1 MPLIWPYQ
9 RILGAIDAGQVASA
23 RPVEPDQ
30 VQPAS
35 LDLRLGARAYR
46 LPASFLPGPGRS
58 VADRLREL
66 STHEVD
72 LTRPTVLE
80 RNCVHIIPLIEA
92 LRLPPRVD
100 ARANPKSSSGRLD
113 IFVRVIV
120 DGGVTFDDVPAGY
133 HGPLYAEVVPRS
145 FPVLAQAGARL
156 AQLRFRDLGQQPG
169 SGAPRAPRLVPVTV
183 DLDPAGKPGGVVGY
197 RARRTSGLIDM
208 AAIAAHPR
216 DAFWEAL
223 VPRSGGRELVLDPD
237 EFYIL
242 ASAEAVV
249 VEAHE
254 AAEMIAYDTAVG
266 ELRSHYAGFLD
277 PGFGLAAAGG
287 AGSRI
292 VLEVRSHDVPFLLDH
307 GQRVATLEYEAL
319 SERPERLYGDGL
331 RSHYQGQG
339 LKLSKQFA

>member
-1 MPLIWPYQ
+1 MSLIWPYQ
-9 RILGAIDAGQVASA
+9 RILGAIEAGQVACDRA
-23 RPVEPDQ
+23 VEPDQ

-35 LDLRLGARAYR
+35 LDLRLGGRAFR

-58 VADRLREL
+58 VADRLAEL

-72 LTRPTVLE
+72 LSRPTVLE
-80 RNCVHIIPLIEA
+80 RNCVHIIPLAEG
-92 LRLPPRVD
+92 LRLPRHVE

-120 DGGVTFDDVPAGY
+120 DGGATFDDVPAGY

-145 FPVLAQAGARL
+145 FPVLAVAGARL
-156 AQLRFRDLGQQPG
+156 AQLRFRDIDGNPG
-169 SGAPRAPRLVPVTV
+169 TGPRLVPVTV
-183 DLDPAGKPGGVVGY
+183 DLDPAGKPGGIVGY
-197 RARRTSGLIDM
+197 RARRTSGLVDM
-208 AAIAAHPR
+208 AGIGTHPR

-223 VPRSGGRELVLDPD
+223 VPRRGRRELVLDPD

-249 VEAHE
+249 VEPYE
-254 AAEMIAYDTAVG
+254 AAEMVAYDTAVG

-307 GQRVATLEYEAL
+307 GQRVATLEYESL
-319 SERPERLYGDGL
+319 SERPHHLYGEGL
-331 RSHYQGQG
+331 RSNYQGQG
-339 LKLSKQFA
+339 LKLSKQFS